1 VQDSGSL
8 PRYIS
13 GILLKWPPH
22 PTVIPSQLIL
32 GILYPISQM
41 LSEQHPSHES
51 PLRTSTITE
60 GKESLPE
67 GRPSTTAGQ
76 ANSGLYSRRQRQ
88 GSNGAAMEEGCGQ
101 TNGTPPVH
109 ILLPPNRYRAFK
121 QGSINLAW
129 GVLRLLIFVV
139 SVNQLDFVRRSL
151 ADTQVKDN
159 DGVLSTDIEEWRNFS
174 KEYAKK
180 IKHVNFSVSLRTL
193 HINSDRLL
201 I

>member
-1 VQDSGSL
+1 
-8 PRYIS
+8 
-13 GILLKWPPH
+13 
-22 PTVIPSQLIL
+22 
-32 GILYPISQM
+32 M
-41 LSEQHPSHES
+41 LSEQQPSHES
-51 PLRTSTITE
+51 PLRTSTIAE

-76 ANSGLYSRRQRQ
+76 ANSEPYLPRRQRQ
-88 GSNGAAMEEGCGQ
+88 GSDGAAMEEGCGQ
-101 TNGTPPVH
+101 TNGTPPLH

-129 GVLRLLIFVV
+129 GVLRLLILVV

-159 DGVLSTDIEEWRNFS
+159 NGVLSTDIEEWRNFS
-174 KEYAKK
+174 KEYAKN